1 MKGLLFPSTVLM
13 MAAVGCNSG
22 NTDKSVAAS
31 ASSASSA
38 PTTVSTVPVASKKLQ
53 TTISLPA
60 QLIPYEQ
67 VDIYPKVTGFVQSV
81 TVDRGSRVRRG
92 QLLVKLTAPEFLS
105 QRSQAEAAVR
115 AAQSQLATA
124 QAKLAS
130 DNGTYLHMVEAAKTP
145 GVLADNDVLV
155 AGQTVSADRGLV
167 EAANQNVAATKE
179 ALSSVTQM
187 EAYLSITAPF
197 DGVVTTRNLHPG
209 ALIGPA
215 SGVGSA
221 QPILQIVDDRRLRLD
236 VPIPE
241 AQVGEMK
248 TGQLVSFTVPAFPG
262 QTFKAPLQ
270 RISRAVD
277 EKSRTMP
284 VELDVKNSD
293 GRLSPGSFTDVS
305 WPLER
310 RYPTLFVPTTAV
322 TTDQQHTFVIRVKD
336 GKAEWVNVQ
345 TGQTLSGEMEVFGD
359 LRAGDEVVKTASD
372 AIHSGEQS
380 AFRTA
385 ARLTSRLAE
394 DSLDLAAK

>member
-1 MKGLLFPSTVLM
+1 MKGLLFASTILVI
-13 MAAVGCNSG
+13 AAVGCNSG

-31 ASSASSA
+31 VAPASSA

-67 VDIYPKVTGFVQSV
+67 VDIYPKVTGFVQTI

-92 QLLVKLTAPEFLS
+92 QLLVKLTAPELLS

-115 AAQSQLATA
+115 AAQSQLAAA

-130 DNGTYLHMVEAAKTP
+130 DNGTYLHMEEAAKTP
-145 GVLADNDVLV
+145 GVLAENDVLV
-155 AGQTVSADRGLV
+155 AGQTASADRGLV
-167 EAANQNVAATKE
+167 EAANQNVAAAKE
-179 ALSSVTQM
+179 ALSSVTQT

-215 SGVGSA
+215 SGVGGA
-221 QPILQIVDDRRLRLD
+221 QPILQIVDNRRLRLD
-236 VPIPE
+236 VPVPE

-284 VELDVKNSD
+284 VELDVRNPD
-293 GRLSPGSFTDVS
+293 GRLSPGSFTNVS
-305 WPLER
+305 WPLAR
-310 RYPTLFVPTTAV
+310 GYPTLFVPTTAV
-322 TTDQQHTFVIRVKD
+322 TTDQQHTFVIRIKD
-336 GKAEWVNVQ
+336 GKAQWVDVQ
-345 TGQTLSGEMEVFGD
+345 TGQTLNGEMEVFGD

-372 AIHSGEQS
+372 AIHSGDLVRVQNGG
-380 AFRTA
+380 TA
-385 ARLTSRLAE
+385 I
-394 DSLDLAAK
+394 K